1 MRRRAN
7 RRDYLSLLTLF
18 GANNI
23 LLGSDC
29 GRDSERQPKATHPN
43 PLTTNSQRELVRIG
57 NQSGLACPVI
67 GEFSLNN
74 VPAKRLNSSSRGTFA
89 NCWRLLRATFREG
102 ERNYLC

>member
-29 GRDSERQPKATHPN
+29 GRDSERQPKATRPN

-57 NQSGLACPVI
+57 NQSGLVSGR
-67 GEFSLNN
+67 GE
-74 VPAKRLNSSSRGTFA
+74 V
-89 NCWRLLRATFREG
+89 
-102 ERNYLC
+102 RNQEVCAG

>member
-57 NQSGLACPVI
+57 NQSGLVWGRGEVRNHRYALDPSPSAVRSSCI
-67 GEFSLNN
+67 GAITQPIGQRQF
-74 VPAKRLNSSSRGTFA
+74 
-89 NCWRLLRATFREG
+89 
-102 ERNYLC
+102 